1 MRPALTRRASSDV
14 LVRVAAVLALFVVA
28 ASPLRAQGAID
39 GVTNPLSALQPKSP
53 DSKTHPAASTTGGT
67 IPDVVVAAARGDAMR
82 REILDSLE
90 GPQVGKQ
97 AAAVLA
103 EAQAQVPVVVR
114 SLATDALRKMR
125 YDELVDIDTGIRERV
140 RPIESATQALGRI
153 VGQL

>member
-1 MRPALTRRASSDV
+1 
-14 LVRVAAVLALFVVA
+14 
-28 ASPLRAQGAID
+28 
-39 GVTNPLSALQPKSP
+39 
-53 DSKTHPAASTTGGT
+53 
-67 IPDVVVAAARGDAMR
+67 MR